1 MPPNPS
7 SRDAQ
12 ILHRPGTEAGPSWLE
27 ELYRR
32 LEKPLFNA
40 VYRWLWD
47 SAEARD
53 VVQEAF
59 VKLWDMA
66 ARVDLATVEPL
77 VWRLALNAAAH
88 RRRRR
93 RLWRML
99 TLEAVADRA
108 GPAKAADEALAQH
121 EREEAV
127 RRAVDE
133 LPDKLK
139 RVVVMCEFSG
149 MRYGE
154 IARALEIPEGTVAS
168 RRNAALAKL
177 EEQLGAFEDE
187 PPKEVAS

>member
-7 SRDAQ
+7 SPDGRAPLDPPA
-12 ILHRPGTEAGPSWLE
+12 LE

-40 VYRWLWD
+40 VYRWIWD

-59 VKLWDMA
+59 VKLWGMA
-66 ARVDLATVEPL
+66 GRVDLSTVEPL

-93 RLWRML
+93 KLWQWL
-99 TLEAVADRA
+99 TLEALTDRGAA
-108 GPAKAADEALAQH
+108 GKPADEALAEHQ
-121 EREEAV
+121 REEAV

-133 LPDKLK
+133 LPEKLK
-139 RVVVMCEFSG
+139 SVVTMCEFSG
-149 MRYGE
+149 LSYGE
-154 IARALEIPEGTVAS
+154 IARALKIPEGTVAS
-168 RRNAALAKL
+168 RRNAALKKL
-177 EEQLGAFEDE
+177 EEKLGPLEDDE
-187 PPKEVAS
+187 PREVAS

>member
-7 SRDAQ
+7 SRDA
-12 ILHRPGTEAGPSWLE
+12 RPSLDQPALEA
-27 ELYRR
+27 LYRR

-93 RLWRML
+93 RLWQWL
-99 TLEAVADRA
+99 TLEAVTDRGGA
-108 GPAKAADEALAQH
+108 GKGADEALADRQ
-121 EREEAV
+121 REAAL

-133 LPDKLK
+133 LPEKLK
-139 RVVVMCEFSG
+139 SVILMCEFSG
-149 MRYGE
+149 MGYAE
-154 IARALEIPEGTVAS
+154 IARALQVPEGTVAS
-168 RRNAALAKL
+168 RRNAALRKL
-177 EEQLGAFEDE
+177 EEKLGPLEDE
-187 PPKEVAS
+187 GPPAREVAS

>member
-1 MPPNPS
+1 MTGQGRRGADALLRDARGPADAPESS
-7 SRDAQ
+7 SRDA
-12 ILHRPGTEAGPSWLE
+12 RPSLDQPALEALLP
-27 ELYRR
+27 R

-93 RLWRML
+93 RLWQWL
-99 TLEAVADRA
+99 TLEAVTDRGGA
-108 GPAKAADEALAQH
+108 GKGADEALADRQ
-121 EREEAV
+121 RR
-127 RRAVDE
+127 RRAARGDE
-133 LPDKLK
+133 LPEKLK
-139 RVVVMCEFSG
+139 R
-149 MRYGE
+149 
-154 IARALEIPEGTVAS
+154 
-168 RRNAALAKL
+168 
-177 EEQLGAFEDE
+177 
-187 PPKEVAS
+187 

>member
-1 MPPNPS
+1 MASNPS
-7 SRDAQ
+7 SRDARAPLSQ
-12 ILHRPGTEAGPSWLE
+12 PVFE

-40 VYRWLWD
+40 VYRWIWD

-66 ARVDLATVEPL
+66 ARVDVATVEPL

-93 RLWRML
+93 KLWQWL
-99 TLEAVADRA
+99 TLEAVAERSGA
-108 GPAKAADEALAQH
+108 GKAADEALADHQ
-121 EREEAV
+121 RDAALQ
-127 RRAVDE
+127 RAVDE
-133 LPDKLK
+133 LPEKLK
-139 RVVVMCEFSG
+139 SVVVMCEFSG
-149 MRYGE
+149 MSYGQ

-168 RRNAALAKL
+168 RRNAALKKL
-177 EEQLGAFEDE
+177 EEALGPIEDDNE
-187 PPKEVAS
+187 PRQQQEVAS